1 MALTLLAT
9 NNAESALASAISET
23 DTSLIVSA
31 GTGAEFPDAV
41 AGESYFKLTLT
52 DAATGSQVEIVNVT
66 SKTGDIFTIERA
78 QEGTLARAWAANDMV
93 ANMMTADTLN
103 VIADYS
109 KQAADSA
116 EEAKGYALSA
126 SEFGDN
132 KFTFYKTSSDP
143 DGTIAGL
150 AATTN
155 GQSFRVA
162 QGVDGTDAFIT
173 YQNDNGVAVAQA
185 AQPGTAAITGTV
197 REYSTLSL
205 AENDVAAGNILDG
218 SKCWVANPSD
228 ITLADEYI
236 NNAGSLV
243 ATGRKM
249 PSQAAVDEISDRIP
263 YVPSPNYKVPLFVD
277 DDDNVPVWLANGKLN
292 ASALDEDIRDVS
304 DTDYPDKIPLF
315 VDDDDNVP
323 VWLANGKL
331 NASALD
337 EDIRD
342 VSDTDYPDKIPLF
355 VDDDDNV
362 PVWLA
367 NGKLN
372 ASALDEDIRDV
383 SDTDYPD
390 KIPLF
395 VDDDDNVPVWL
406 ENGEL
411 NAVAINKG
419 LLQGLVTN
427 DELNQVFL
435 QKTLNTSGSTAWK
448 FRSKKAK
455 LDIGLS
461 SKLKIGFTGDSW
473 TEHSTIPQVFAD
485 YFYAK
490 YGKSGDGWIQLN
502 IDNPNQLNGIVLARD
517 GWSVY
522 DASATS
528 ANPPFPTAMDGQYIY
543 ATGTA
548 ATLSISNLFDTS
560 VQIFYYDGTG
570 TFRYSVNGGTPVVIT
585 GAGTNKIVSVTV
597 SGLNIATATTLSI
610 DLTGNTG
617 TVVIYGFY
625 ANGTGNGVEINK
637 MGNGGITAPQYIKTL
652 SYLSQTGTVVAP
664 DVLIMIIGTNDFRT
678 SVTLQAFRDGLTW
691 WLNAWKSI
699 VPDSAIILVAP
710 AQCNASGANPL
721 ASFRD
726 IMRDVAITAGVE
738 FYSLYDFMNT
748 TYAKSNAEGMWLD
761 NLHLSNAGGRFLL
774 NQINAHFLEQ

>member
-1 MALTLLAT
+1 MAFNPELGSTSPAVLLDNAERLDKLVNSDALTVPDRAGVDLDTWRGLMAKNDEIRQNLVPLSKQYMTLAAAQADIVNIPEGST
-9 NNAESALASAISET
+9 TYYRSPDDSALA
-23 DTSLIVSA
+23 
-31 GTGAEFPDAV
+31 
-41 AGESYFKLTLT
+41 
-52 DAATGSQVEIVNVT
+52 
-66 SKTGDIFTIERA
+66 IEVMNNG
-78 QEGTLARAWAANDMV
+78 GTL
-93 ANMMTADTLN
+93 
-103 VIADYS
+103 
-109 KQAADSA
+109 
-116 EEAKGYALSA
+116 
-126 SEFGDN
+126 
-132 KFTFYKTSSDP
+132 
-143 DGTIAGL
+143 
-150 AATTN
+150 
-155 GQSFRVA
+155 
-162 QGVDGTDAFIT
+162 
-173 YQNDNGVAVAQA
+173 
-185 AQPGTAAITGTV
+185 QP
-197 REYSTLSL
+197 
-205 AENDVAAGNILDG
+205 
-218 SKCWVANPSD
+218 
-228 ITLADEYI
+228 
-236 NNAGSLV
+236 
-243 ATGRKM
+243 TGRKM

-263 YVPSPNYKVPLFVD
+263 YVPSPNYKVPLFHD
-277 DDDNVPVWLANGKLN
+277 EEDNVAAWLENGKLN
-292 ASALDEDIRDVS
+292 AVALHEDIRDVI
-304 DTDYPDKIPLF
+304 DTSYIRKVPLF
-315 VDDDDNVP
+315 HDEEDNVA
-323 VWLANGKL
+323 VWLENGKL
-331 NASALD
+331 NAVALHD
-337 EDIRD
+337 G
-342 VSDTDYPDKIPLF
+342 L
-355 VDDDDNV
+355 
-362 PVWLA
+362 LA
-367 NGKLN
+367 GLLTNT
-372 ASALDEDIRDV
+372 A
-383 SDTDYPD
+383 
-390 KIPLF
+390 
-395 VDDDDNVPVWL
+395 L
-406 ENGEL
+406 EN
-411 NAVAINKG
+411 AFV
-419 LLQGLVTN
+419 QR
-427 DELNQVFL
+427 
-435 QKTLNTSGSTAWK
+435 TLKTSGKSAWK
-448 FRSKKAK
+448 YRAKKAK

-528 ANPPFPTAMDGQYIY
+528 LNPTFPTAMDGQYIY

-570 TFRYSVNGGTPVVIT
+570 TFRYSVNGAVPVVVT

-597 SGLNIATATTLSI
+597 SGLNISAATTLSL

-691 WLNAWKSI
+691 WLNAWKAI

-721 ASFRD
+721 TSFRD

-748 TYAKSNAEGMWLD
+748 TYAKSNTEGLWVD
-761 NLHLSNAGGRFLL
+761 NLHLSNAGGRVLL
-774 NQINAHFLEQ
+774 NQLNSHFLEQ

>member
-1 MALTLLAT
+1 MAFNPELGSTSPAVLLDNAERLDKLVNGDALTEPDRAGVDLDTWRGMMAKNDEVRKNLIPLSKHYMTIEAAQADIANIPEGST
-9 NNAESALASAISET
+9 TYVRSPGNIALAFE
-23 DTSLIVSA
+23 V
-31 GTGAEFPDAV
+31 
-41 AGESYFKLTLT
+41 
-52 DAATGSQVEIVNVT
+52 
-66 SKTGDIFTIERA
+66 
-78 QEGTLARAWAANDMV
+78 
-93 ANMMTADTLN
+93 
-103 VIADYS
+103 
-109 KQAADSA
+109 
-116 EEAKGYALSA
+116 
-126 SEFGDN
+126 
-132 KFTFYKTSSDP
+132 
-143 DGTIAGL
+143 
-150 AATTN
+150 
-155 GQSFRVA
+155 
-162 QGVDGTDAFIT
+162 
-173 YQNDNGVAVAQA
+173 
-185 AQPGTAAITGTV
+185 
-197 REYSTLSL
+197 
-205 AENDVAAGNILDG
+205 
-218 SKCWVANPSD
+218 
-228 ITLADEYI
+228 I
-236 NNAGSLV
+236 NNGGVLEPTWRA
-243 ATGRKM
+243 M

-263 YVPSPNYKVPLFVD
+263 YVPSPNYKVPLFHD
-277 DDDNVPVWLANGKLN
+277 EEDNVSAWLENGKLN
-292 ASALDEDIRDVS
+292 AVALHEDIRDVI
-304 DTDYPDKIPLF
+304 DTNYTRKVPLF
-315 VDDDDNVP
+315 HDEEDNVGA
-323 VWLANGKL
+323 WFEDGKL
-331 NASALD
+331 NAVALHD
-337 EDIRD
+337 DLLAGFLTNTALEIA
-342 VSDTDYPDKIPLF
+342 F
-355 VDDDDNV
+355 VQ
-362 PVWLA
+362 
-367 NGKLN
+367 
-372 ASALDEDIRDV
+372 R
-383 SDTDYPD
+383 
-390 KIPLF
+390 
-395 VDDDDNVPVWL
+395 
-406 ENGEL
+406 
-411 NAVAINKG
+411 
-419 LLQGLVTN
+419 
-427 DELNQVFL
+427 
-435 QKTLNTSGSTAWK
+435 TLKTSGKTAWK
-448 FRSKKAK
+448 YRTKKAK

-528 ANPPFPTAMDGQYIY
+528 LNPTFPTAMDGQYIY

-570 TFRYSVNGGTPVVIT
+570 AFRYSVNGAVPVVVT

-597 SGLNIATATTLSI
+597 SGLNISAATTLSL

-678 SVTLQAFRDGLTW
+678 SITLQAFRDGLTW
-691 WLNAWKSI
+691 WLNAWKAI

-721 ASFRD
+721 TSFRD

-748 TYAKSNAEGMWLD
+748 TYAKSNAEGLWVD
-761 NLHLSNAGGRFLL
+761 NLHLSNAGGQFLL

>member
-1 MALTLLAT
+1 MRLLHRATCTMAEVPLPTPTDNAVPSTDIRDSVYAGAMLDKVVTSTELTYTDRLGGEHYT
-9 NNAESALASAISET
+9 VDGMKAEGDKVVEET
-23 DTSLIVSA
+23 RKNLIPLSRQ
-31 GTGAEFPDAV
+31 
-41 AGESYFKLTLT
+41 YMTL
-52 DAATGSQVEIVNVT
+52 DAAQA
-66 SKTGDIFTIERA
+66 DI
-78 QEGTLARAWAANDMV
+78 ANIPINSTTYV
-93 ANMMTADTLN
+93 R
-103 VIADYS
+103 S
-109 KQAADSA
+109 
-116 EEAKGYALSA
+116 
-126 SEFGDN
+126 
-132 KFTFYKTSSDP
+132 P
-143 DGTIAGL
+143 DGSA
-150 AATTN
+150 
-155 GQSFRVA
+155 
-162 QGVDGTDAFIT
+162 
-173 YQNDNGVAVAQA
+173 
-185 AQPGTAAITGTV
+185 
-197 REYSTLSL
+197 
-205 AENDVAAGNILDG
+205 
-218 SKCWVANPSD
+218 
-228 ITLADEYI
+228 LADEYI
-236 NNAGSLV
+236 NNGGILS

-263 YVPSPNYKVPLFVD
+263 FVPSSNYKVPLFVD
-277 DDDNVPVWLANGKLN
+277 EDDNVPVWLANGRLN
-292 ASALDEDIRDVS
+292 ASALDDDIRDVS

-315 VDDDDNVP
+315 VDDN
-323 VWLANGKL
+323 
-331 NASALD
+331 
-337 EDIRD
+337 
-342 VSDTDYPDKIPLF
+342 
-355 VDDDDNV
+355 
-362 PVWLA
+362 
-367 NGKLN
+367 
-372 ASALDEDIRDV
+372 
-383 SDTDYPD
+383 
-390 KIPLF
+390 
-395 VDDDDNVPVWL
+395 DNVPVWL

-411 NAVAINKG
+411 NAVALNKG

-435 QKTLNTSGSTAWK
+435 QKILNTSGSTAWK
-448 FRSKKAK
+448 FRAKKAK

-502 IDNPNQLNGIVLARD
+502 IDNPNQLNGIVLSRA

-528 ANPPFPTAMDGQYIY
+528 SNPTFPTAMDGQYIY
-543 ATGTA
+543 ATGTD

-560 VQIFYYDGTG
+560 VQVFYYDGTG

-585 GAGTNKIVSVTV
+585 GTGTNKIVSVTV

-678 SVTLQAFRDGLTW
+678 SVTLQAFRDGLTG
-691 WLNAWKSI
+691 WLNTWKAI
-699 VPDSAIILVAP
+699 IPDSAIVMVAP

-721 ASFRD
+721 TSFRD
-726 IMRDVAITAGVE
+726 IIRDVAKTAGVE

-774 NQINAHFLEQ
+774 NQINLHFLEQ

>member
-1 MALTLLAT
+1 MAQVPLPTPTDNDVPSTDVRDAVYAGAMLDKVATSTDLTYTDRLGGEHYTVDGIKAEGDKVVEETRQNLIPLSRQYMTLAEAQADIANIPEGST
-9 NNAESALASAISET
+9 TYYRSPDDSALAIE
-23 DTSLIVSA
+23 VM
-31 GTGAEFPDAV
+31 
-41 AGESYFKLTLT
+41 
-52 DAATGSQVEIVNVT
+52 NV
-66 SKTGDIFTIERA
+66 G
-78 QEGTLARAWAANDMV
+78 GTL
-93 ANMMTADTLN
+93 
-103 VIADYS
+103 
-109 KQAADSA
+109 
-116 EEAKGYALSA
+116 
-126 SEFGDN
+126 
-132 KFTFYKTSSDP
+132 
-143 DGTIAGL
+143 
-150 AATTN
+150 
-155 GQSFRVA
+155 
-162 QGVDGTDAFIT
+162 
-173 YQNDNGVAVAQA
+173 
-185 AQPGTAAITGTV
+185 QP
-197 REYSTLSL
+197 
-205 AENDVAAGNILDG
+205 
-218 SKCWVANPSD
+218 
-228 ITLADEYI
+228 
-236 NNAGSLV
+236 
-243 ATGRKM
+243 TGRKM

-277 DDDNVPVWLANGKLN
+277 EDDNVPVWLDDGELN
-292 ASALDEDIRDVS
+292 AARLSDNIRDVV
-304 DTDYPDKIPLF
+304 DTNYPNRIPLF
-315 VDDDDNVP
+315 VDDN
-323 VWLANGKL
+323 
-331 NASALD
+331 
-337 EDIRD
+337 E
-342 VSDTDYPDKIPLF
+342 
-355 VDDDDNV
+355 NV

-448 FRSKKAK
+448 FRAKKAK

-490 YGKSGDGWIQLN
+490 YGKSGDGWIQLD
-502 IDNPNQLNGIVLARD
+502 IDNPNQLNGIVLNRT

-528 ANPPFPTAMDGQYIY
+528 ANPSFPTAMDGQYIY
-543 ATGTA
+543 ATGSA

-560 VQIFYYDGTG
+560 VQIFYYDGAG
-570 TFRYSVNGGTPVVIT
+570 TFRYSVNGGAPVVVT

-597 SGLNIATATTLSI
+597 SGLNISAATTLSL

-617 TVVIYGFY
+617 TVIIYGFY

-652 SYLSQTGTVVAP
+652 TYLSQTGTVVAP

-691 WLNAWKSI
+691 WLNAWKAI

-721 ASFRD
+721 TSFRD

-774 NQINAHFLEQ
+774 NQINAHFLEK